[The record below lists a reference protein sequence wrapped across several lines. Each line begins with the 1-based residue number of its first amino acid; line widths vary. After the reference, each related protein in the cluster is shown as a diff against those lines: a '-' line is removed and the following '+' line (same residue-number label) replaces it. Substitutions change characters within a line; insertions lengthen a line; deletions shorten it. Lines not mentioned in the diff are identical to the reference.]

1 MKIAAVV
8 GASGSGKTHLIR
20 ALIREAKSRGLK
32 IAVVKH
38 CAHGFDLDPKGKD
51 SRLFTEA
58 GADRVALVSPDRVAV
73 IDNDPDKSGLRALA
87 ERLHPRAD
95 IVLVEGGRA
104 VPGLKRI
111 EVLAAARKTVAP
123 SPGLIAAVG
132 KGVAG
137 RRVPVFVPD
146 QVSDILDFLLLKAAY
161 ARSEIVPKAGGRG
174 GDTGENL
181 KRAIFSA
188 HDPVVLAVL
197 RSSVVAIAGAGGLG
211 SNAAV
216 CLARAGVGRLIIAD
230 CDRVEPSNLNRQYF
244 FTDQIGERKVRALRD
259 NLMRIN
265 PFSTYDIHD
274 VKVTPS
280 RVARLFGEADILI
293 EAFDRAEAKQ
303 MLIETWLTL
312 FPDKPVIAASG
323 LAGYG
328 KNSKIRTRR
337 LGSLYICG
345 DEESDCAPDVSPM
358 APRVA
363 AVAALQ
369 ANLAV
374 ELLMKARKNH
384 V

>member
-1 MKIAAVV
+1 MKIVAVT
-8 GASGSGKTHLIR
+8 GPSGSGKTHLIR

-58 GADRVALVSPDRVAV
+58 GADRVALVSPDRVAI
-73 IDNDPDKSGLRALA
+73 IDNDPGKTGLGALS
-87 ERLHPRAD
+87 EGLHPRAD

-111 EVLAAARKTVAP
+111 EVLAAGRKTVAP
-123 SPGLIAAVG
+123 SPGLLAFIG
-132 KGVAG
+132 KCVAG
-137 RRVPVFVPD
+137 GKVPVFAPD
-146 QVSDILDFLLLKAAY
+146 QVSDILDFLLLNAAE
-161 ARSEIVPKAGGRG
+161 ARSEIVPKAGGRV

-188 HDPVVLAVL
+188 HDPEVL
-197 RSSVVAIAGAGGLG
+197 AIAGAGGLG

-230 CDRVEPSNLNRQYF
+230 FDRVEPSNLNRQYF
-244 FTDQIGERKVRALRD
+244 FIEQIGERKVRALRE

-265 PFSTYDIHD
+265 PFSAYEIHD
-274 VKVTPS
+274 IKVTPS

-303 MLIETWLTL
+303 MLIETWLTR

-337 LGSLYICG
+337 LGSLHICG
-345 DEESDCAPDVSPM
+345 DEESECAPNTSPM

-374 ELLMKARKNH
+374 ELLMKARKKH